1 MQKNI
6 NQISGNI
13 VDIINRSVNPGT
25 VKIKDGKISG
35 IVAAGQNNY
44 PTYIIPGFVDA
55 HIHIESS
62 MLTPSEFARAAV
74 VHGTISAVCDPHE
87 IANVLG
93 MDGVRYMIEDGAHV
107 PFKFFWGAPSCVPAT
122 AYETSGAEIGVD
134 QVEDLL
140 RMEDINFLSE
150 VMNVPGVLNNDP
162 EVIAK
167 INLAQSY
174 NKVIDGH
181 APNLGGEELEKY
193 ISYGI
198 STDHECLSESEA
210 LEKIQS
216 GMKIQIREGSAA
228 KNFNDL
234 ISVARDHSDVCMF
247 CSDDKH
253 PDDLRAGHINLL
265 VKRAVHYGLDVMDVL
280 RIATLNPVRHYNLSV
295 GLLQPGDPA
304 DFLVIDNLSNFKI
317 LKTFISGRLV
327 AEGGKTLIKEQDK
340 KIVNNFN
347 VKEKN
352 IHDFALK
359 RKRGKINIIGA
370 IDGQLVTERLLEEPR
385 VVKDYLISDPERDIL
400 KIAVINRY
408 QEMPPSIG
416 FVKNFGLKRGA
427 IGSSV
432 AHDSHNI
439 IVLGVD
445 DNDIC
450 KAVNLIIKNKGGISA
465 ACGNREMILTLPVA
479 GIISDLS
486 CKEVSQRYIELDGFA
501 KELGSS
507 LRAPF
512 MTLSFMALLVIPEIK
527 LSDRGL
533 FDGRKFDF
541 MDLYSF

>member
-35 IVAAGQNNY
+35 IVATGQNNY

-93 MDGVRYMIEDGAHV
+93 MDGVRYVIEDGVHV

-122 AYETSGAEIGVD
+122 AYETSGAEIGVN

-198 STDHECLSESEA
+198 STDHE
-210 LEKIQS
+210 
-216 GMKIQIREGSAA
+216 
-228 KNFNDL
+228 
-234 ISVARDHSDVCMF
+234 
-247 CSDDKH
+247 
-253 PDDLRAGHINLL
+253 
-265 VKRAVHYGLDVMDVL
+265 
-280 RIATLNPVRHYNLSV
+280 
-295 GLLQPGDPA
+295 
-304 DFLVIDNLSNFKI
+304 
-317 LKTFISGRLV
+317 
-327 AEGGKTLIKEQDK
+327 
-340 KIVNNFN
+340 
-347 VKEKN
+347 
-352 IHDFALK
+352 
-359 RKRGKINIIGA
+359 
-370 IDGQLVTERLLEEPR
+370 
-385 VVKDYLISDPERDIL
+385 
-400 KIAVINRY
+400 
-408 QEMPPSIG
+408 
-416 FVKNFGLKRGA
+416 
-427 IGSSV
+427 
-432 AHDSHNI
+432 
-439 IVLGVD
+439 
-445 DNDIC
+445 
-450 KAVNLIIKNKGGISA
+450 
-465 ACGNREMILTLPVA
+465 
-479 GIISDLS
+479 
-486 CKEVSQRYIELDGFA
+486 
-501 KELGSS
+501 
-507 LRAPF
+507 
-512 MTLSFMALLVIPEIK
+512 
-527 LSDRGL
+527 
-533 FDGRKFDF
+533 
-541 MDLYSF
+541 